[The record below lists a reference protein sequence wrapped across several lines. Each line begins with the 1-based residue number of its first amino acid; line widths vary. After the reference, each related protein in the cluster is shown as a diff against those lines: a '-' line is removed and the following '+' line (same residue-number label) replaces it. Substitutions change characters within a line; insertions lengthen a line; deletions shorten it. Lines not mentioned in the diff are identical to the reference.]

1 MSDKLK
7 EFLSAAMDD
16 EADEFELRRL
26 LDEASEDQSL
36 HAVWQRYHLVRGV
49 LQQRRYGSRTAP
61 TQNIESLWRRIDAG
75 EGLDEPVAA
84 AARSAPSW
92 VGRMAGAAVAATVAL
107 AIVLGF
113 NLTEQDPLT
122 RVDLLAGIQFSAPEQ
137 LQVQAQVS
145 DAGAHPAL
153 DEFPSRADVQRIRAY
168 MLHHAQ
174 HTSMY
179 QQPGAVPFLKVAA
192 FQGR

>member
-26 LDEASEDQSL
+26 LDEVSEDQSL

-49 LQQRRYGSRTAP
+49 LQQGRFGSRAAP
-61 TQNIESLWRRIDAG
+61 AHSIDSLWRRIDAG
-75 EGLDEPVAA
+75 EGLDEQVAA
-84 AARSAPSW
+84 EVRSAPSW

-113 NLTEQDPLT
+113 NLSEQDALEGGN
-122 RVDLLAGIQFSAPEQ
+122 LLADIQRSTLDQRTLGAD
-137 LQVQAQVS
+137 VQNAAVRP
-145 DAGAHPAL
+145 GL
-153 DEFPSRADVQRIRAY
+153 DEFPSRVDMQRMRAY

-179 QQPGAVPFLKVAA
+179 HQPGIVPFVKVAA
-192 FQGR
+192 FQSR

>member
-26 LDEASEDQSL
+26 LDEASEDESL
-36 HAVWQRYHLVRGV
+36 HAVWRRYHLVRSV
-49 LQQRRYGSRTAP
+49 LQQGRFGLRADPAQS
-61 TQNIESLWRRIDAG
+61 IDSLWRRIDAG
-75 EGLDEPVAA
+75 EGLDEHVVAEVG
-84 AARSAPSW
+84 SAPSW
-92 VGRMAGAAVAATVAL
+92 VGRIAGAAVAATVAL

-113 NLTEQDPLT
+113 NLAEQDPLGSE
-122 RVDLLAGIQFSAPEQ
+122 DMLAGLQSWTLGQPTEQ
-137 LQVQAQVS
+137 VDVQ
-145 DAGAHPAL
+145 DAGARPAL
-153 DEFPSRADVQRIRAY
+153 AEFPSRVDMQRMRAY

-179 QQPGAVPFLKVAA
+179 HQPGTVPFVKVAA
-192 FQGR
+192 FQGP

>member
-49 LQQRRYGSRTAP
+49 LQQVGYASRTAP
-61 TQNIESLWRRIDAG
+61 AQSIDSLWRRIDAG
-75 EGLDEPVAA
+75 EGLDEQIAA
-84 AARSAPSW
+84 GDRSAPSW
-92 VGRMAGAAVAATVAL
+92 VGRIAGVAVAATVAF

-113 NLTEQDPLT
+113 NLAEQDPPGSAA
-122 RVDLLAGIQFSAPEQ
+122 LLADIQSLDQ
-137 LQVQAQVS
+137 TTLQADTRS
-145 DAGAHPAL
+145 AGAPVL
-153 DEFPSRADVQRIRAY
+153 DEFPSQDDMQRTRAY

-179 QQPGAVPFLKVAA
+179 QQPGVVPFVKVAA
-192 FQGR
+192 FQR

>member
-49 LQQRRYGSRTAP
+49 LQQGRYGSRAASA
-61 TQNIESLWRRIDAG
+61 QSIDSLWRRIDAG
-75 EGLDEPVAA
+75 EGLDEQVAGA
-84 AARSAPSW
+84 VRNAPPW

-113 NLTEQDPLT
+113 NLTEQEPGGSVELFADIQSPTQEPGTLHGEI
-122 RVDLLAGIQFSAPEQ
+122 RNVGIRP
-137 LQVQAQVS
+137 V
-145 DAGAHPAL
+145 L
-153 DEFPSRADVQRIRAY
+153 DEFPSRDDMQRTRAY

-179 QQPGAVPFLKVAA
+179 QQAGAVPFVKVAA

>member
-49 LQQRRYGSRTAP
+49 LQHGRYGSRAAP
-61 TQNIESLWRRIDAG
+61 AASIDSLWRRIDAG
-75 EGLDEPVAA
+75 EGLDEHVAA
-84 AARSAPSW
+84 AVRSAPSW
-92 VGRMAGAAVAATVAL
+92 VGRIAGAAVAATVAL

-113 NLTEQDPLT
+113 NLAERQPPGS
-122 RVDLLAGIQFSAPEQ
+122 VDLLAGLAYSSPA
-137 LQVQAQVS
+137 LQVDVPNAAVR
-145 DAGAHPAL
+145 PAL
-153 DEFPSRADVQRIRAY
+153 DEFPSRIDMQRTRAY

-179 QQPGAVPFLKVAA
+179 HQAGIVPFVKVAA

>member
-49 LQQRRYGSRTAP
+49 LQQVGYGSRTASA
-61 TQNIESLWRRIDAG
+61 QRIDSLWRRIDAG
-75 EGLDEPVAA
+75 EGLDEQIAA
-84 AARSAPSW
+84 DGRSAPSW
-92 VGRMAGAAVAATVAL
+92 VGRIAGVAVAATVAL

-113 NLTEQDPLT
+113 NLTEQDPT
-122 RVDLLAGIQFSAPEQ
+122 GSAALLADIQSLDQ
-137 LQVQAQVS
+137 STLQA
-145 DAGAHPAL
+145 DTRNAGAPVL
-153 DEFPSRADVQRIRAY
+153 DEFPSQDDMQRTRAY

-179 QQPGAVPFLKVAA
+179 QQPGAVPFVKVAA
-192 FQGR
+192 FHR